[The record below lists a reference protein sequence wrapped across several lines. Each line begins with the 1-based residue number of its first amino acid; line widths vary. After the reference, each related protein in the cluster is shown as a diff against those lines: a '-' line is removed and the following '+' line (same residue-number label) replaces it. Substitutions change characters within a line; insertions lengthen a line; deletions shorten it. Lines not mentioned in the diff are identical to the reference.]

1 MSIDLGLVWADR
13 SDRERLVISGPD
25 RAKFLHNLCTN
36 DVKRLAVGSGCEA
49 FVTSPQG
56 RTLGLITILAREDS
70 LLILADPGGL
80 EFILPHLEKYGV
92 FDDVAF
98 SDERGST
105 YEIHVAGEQSAAWL
119 TLLGAPSPGER
130 ELDHVSATLGG
141 SFEVVARESPLG
153 LPGFTLIGPVEN
165 RPSLLTGL
173 DRGPLAGDATEGL
186 RVEAGTPRFGR
197 DFTVDNL
204 PQEVGRDAQAISFV
218 KGCYLGQETVARLDA
233 LGHVNKILRG
243 LDVRTG
249 RVPEPGLAIT
259 VGGQP
264 AGVVTSSGRSPR
276 CDRGVALAMVRVK
289 TAPVGAIVAWEGGEG
304 EVVDR
309 QAR

>member
-80 EFILPHLEKYGV
+80 EFILPHFEKYGV

-130 ELDHVSATLGG
+130 ELDHVSASLGG

-249 RVPEPGLAIT
+249 QVPEPGTALT

-276 CDRGVALAMVRVK
+276 DDRGVALAMVRVK
-289 TAPVGAIVAWEGGEG
+289 PAPVGAIVAWEGGEG